1 MLSEM
6 FVEWMLN
13 VTVLALKVNGISF
26 HAMCI
31 FFSLKGYSRFTLCFL
46 FYSLALHQ
54 HFLGFMLT
62 KKGCDNILRQKSTIY
77 LDVSAYRM
85 VCIPWYY
92 LQALGIDKGKRR
104 REKREREK
112 ETRKKKKDWEKKR
125 ARVAISGWERHHTT
139 IITPS
144 TSWSRP
150 SRRCLSLS

>member
-112 ETRKKKKDWEKKR
+112 GTRKKKKRLRKKKGKSSYIWLGE
-125 ARVAISGWERHHTT
+125 APYHHNYSQHLLVTP
-139 IITPS
+139 IT
-144 TSWSRP
+144 
-150 SRRCLSLS
+150 